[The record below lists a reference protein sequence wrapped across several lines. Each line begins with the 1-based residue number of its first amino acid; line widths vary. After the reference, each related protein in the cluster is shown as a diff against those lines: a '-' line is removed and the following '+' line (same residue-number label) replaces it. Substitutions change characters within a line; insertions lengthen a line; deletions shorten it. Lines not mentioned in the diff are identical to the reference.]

1 MNNVNISAIIN
12 TITIRKRTDG
22 RYEGR
27 LTCNNNR
34 KSFYG
39 KTKSEIKNKAKQYLM
54 KLEHGYKDPKKITFE
69 EYAEYWFKTYK
80 KGKIEPSSYTRL
92 YRVFDAQIR
101 DKLGNKNIGDIQTS
115 HIQKIIDEYAN
126 PSSSNEKM
134 LAVSGLKKIIQFLNP
149 CFKTAVKEEIIQFNP
164 CEDVQ
169 LPSQSYIKKE
179 TKQQYSLNDEEI
191 ERFKISA
198 LKKFSKKDEYITRN
212 SLSLLL
218 ILNLG
223 LRAGEAIS
231 LEWTDIDFDNKLM
244 YINKTLQCGIKN
256 ENKNEN
262 ENAYI
267 SRIKNNPKTISGKR
281 VLKLND
287 TVIFYLNELKEYD
300 KRNNINS
307 SYVCC
312 NKYGKISNHKNLQK
326 CLDRICLNANIDKN
340 ITLHTLRHT
349 FGSTLIRK
357 GIGIEVVSKL
367 MGHANI
373 TITYNKY
380 IHTIKEEEAKAMDMI
395 KVC

>member
-1 MNNVNISAIIN
+1 MNNVMAIIN
-12 TITIRKRTDG
+12 SMTIRERSDG
-22 RYEGR
+22 RFEGR
-27 LTCNNNR
+27 LTYNDKR

-39 KTKSEIKNKAKQYLM
+39 KTKSEVKNKAKEYLV
-54 KLEHGYKDPKKITFE
+54 KVENGYKEPKKIRFE
-69 EYAEYWFKTYK
+69 EYAEYWFTTYK

-101 DKLGNKNIGDIQTS
+101 DKLGNKNIGEIQTG

-126 PSSSNEKM
+126 PTSDEKA

-149 CFKTAVKEEIIQFNP
+149 CFKSAVKEGIIQINP

-169 LPSQSYIKKE
+169 LPSQSYIKRE

-191 ERFKISA
+191 DRFRIAA
-198 LKKFSKKDEYITRN
+198 LEKLNTKDEYKSRN

-223 LRAGEAIS
+223 LRAGEALA
-231 LEWTDIDFDNKLM
+231 LEWADIDFNNKLL
-244 YINKTLQCGIKN
+244 YINKTLQCCIKS
-256 ENKNEN
+256 ENKD

-267 SRIKNNPKTISGKR
+267 SRIKNNPKTLSGRR

-287 TVIFYLNELKEYD
+287 TVLFYLKELKEYD
-300 KRNNINS
+300 KCNNINS

-312 NKYGKISNHKNLQK
+312 NKYGKINNHRNLQK
-326 CLDRICLNANIDKN
+326 CLDRICLNANIEKD

-349 FGSTLIRK
+349 FGSTLIRR

-380 IHTIKEEEAKAMDMI
+380 IHTIKEEEAKAMNMI